1 MLIQIYMIILK
12 LRSSEASSASNIN
25 LKCQFSRWKK
35 MPLEEETH
43 PILEFVS
50 KQSTFDLVTWS
61 VHRINQIYEYN
72 LVWVMD
78 IWRLIQSYFVQLF
91 NVTQGLPWN
100 HLILRDLMF
109 MTTYFEA
116 TIQTLTLEY
125 KTCWWH
131 YSRQCLLVK
140 TTTNNIYIV
149 QLQMFSTECD
159 YAIILFI
166 NLVSQVTGAVHYGYG
181 SNRVV
186 IALLS
191 WCQ

>member
-78 IWRLIQSYFVQLF
+78 IWRLKQSYFVQLF
-91 NVTQGLPWN
+91 NVTQGLPWKPSDSQTTDVHDN
-100 HLILRDLMF
+100 IFLKPPLRFWPSNTRHADG
-109 MTTYFEA
+109 
-116 TIQTLTLEY
+116 TI
-125 KTCWWH
+125 
-131 YSRQCLLVK
+131 
-140 TTTNNIYIV
+140 
-149 QLQMFSTECD
+149 
-159 YAIILFI
+159 
-166 NLVSQVTGAVHYGYG
+166 LVSV
-181 SNRVV
+181 
-186 IALLS
+186 
-191 WCQ
+191 C